1 MVCLLVGKRQRERQ
15 KETQKERERERER
28 QRERESDVM
37 LARESM
43 AMKIFIKREFI
54 YIESVCALPD
64 ILKKMISDA

>member
-1 MVCLLVGKRQRERQ
+1 MWFACWSVRDKERDKKRH
-15 KETQKERERERER
+15 KKRERETK
-28 QRERESDVM
+28 RERESDVM